1 MLLALGCMDID
12 LALRI
17 DEPETPTEQSTQANC
32 ALYERWERS
41 NRLGMMV
48 IKTHI
53 SQSIRGSIPE
63 CRTVKE
69 LMGANDEQFVSS
81 DKAQASTLM
90 AKLCSMRFKGTQNVR
105 GHIMEMRD
113 VSAQLKALDVDFSK
127 SFLVHF
133 ILTSLPADYTAF
145 KVSYMTHKEK
155 WSVNELL
162 NMCVQEEGRL
172 KQEKLE
178 TVNLVSH
185 KKGQTSKS
193 KSDPKDKGKGV
204 DVPIKK
210 TGDKKLPICFFC
222 KKKGHIKKECI
233 KYQIWLK
240 KNEGMTSLVCYESN
254 FVNSHDL
261 HNTWWIDSG
270 STIHVSTVMQGF
282 QNLRKPSE
290 GELCVYS
297 GNKMP
302 SAVEGVG
309 TYRLVLH
316 TGYVL
321 NLDKTFYIPSF
332 SKNLVS
338 VSRLAPQGFD
348 FQFKDVSFL
357 IIKDSVPIGSGKL
370 TDGLYCLSLDPK
382 CAHSLTTTHNN
393 INNISV
399 LKNHSSSLW
408 HRRLGHIS
416 IERLKRLVKDGV
428 IQTLDF
434 TDFDTCLGCIKG
446 KQTNKSNKG
455 AKISDTKLK
464 IIHTDICGPFTT
476 QCLNGQRYFI
486 TFIDDFTRYMYL
498 YLLNDKSEALDA
510 FKVYKAEVEKQSGLS
525 IKIVRSDRGGEY
537 YGRFTDQGQRP
548 GPFAKFLEE
557 NGIVAQY
564 TTPGTPQQNGVAER
578 RNRTLMDMVRSMT
591 SVSNLPPNMWS
602 EALKTAVY
610 ILNRVPSKS
619 VPKTPFELWNGWKP
633 SLNHVHIWGCQVEV
647 RVYNP
652 HERKLDPRTVSG
664 FFIGY
669 AEKSK
674 GYRFYCPSHTHK
686 VVEARNAR
694 FLEDYNTNESRS
706 HKVVIEEVQDSTLSG
721 RGVEPGG
728 HIPTMAQQLPIQITT
743 YEGAITD
750 PPIQK
755 SHEEVV
761 SEPVI
766 QEPQQVVQTA
776 PQSLDQSDL
785 RRSSRVRKSAIPSD
799 YVVYLQETDYMSG
812 LNQDPISF
820 SEAMSRTDSE
830 KWSDAMNDEL
840 NSMANNQVW
849 DLVELPEGFR
859 AVGCKWVYKTKTDAS
874 GNIERYKARLVA
886 KGFLQKEGIDYHDT
900 FSPVSKK
907 DSLRIIMALVAHF
920 DLELHQM
927 DVKTAFLNGELEE
940 EVYMTQPEG
949 FISEKGN
956 NLVCKLKKS
965 IYGLK
970 QASRQWYMKFHNIIT
985 SFGFEENIVDQ
996 CIYIKVSGSKFTFL
1010 VLYVDDILLASNN
1023 LGLIRET
1030 KRFLSQN
1037 FDMKDIGEA
1046 SYVLGIE
1053 IHRDRSKKIL
1063 GLSQKSYINK
1073 ILERFNMRNCSGS
1086 IAPIVKGDKFS

>member
-1 MLLALGCMDID
+1 MLLSLGCMDLD

-41 NRLGMMV
+41 NRLSMMV

-69 LMGANDEQFVSS
+69 LMGAIDEQFVSS

-90 AKLCSMRFKGTQNVR
+90 AKLCSMRLKGTQNVR

-113 VSAQLKALDVDFSK
+113 VSAQLKALDVDFSE

-162 NMCVQEEGRL
+162 NMCVQEEGML

-193 KSDPKDKGKGV
+193 KSDPKDKGEGV
-204 DVPIKK
+204 NVPIKK

-222 KKKGHIKKECI
+222 KKK
-233 KYQIWLK
+233 
-240 KNEGMTSLVCYESN
+240 
-254 FVNSHDL
+254 
-261 HNTWWIDSG
+261 
-270 STIHVSTVMQGF
+270 
-282 QNLRKPSE
+282 
-290 GELCVYS
+290 
-297 GNKMP
+297 
-302 SAVEGVG
+302 
-309 TYRLVLH
+309 
-316 TGYVL
+316 
-321 NLDKTFYIPSF
+321 
-332 SKNLVS
+332 
-338 VSRLAPQGFD
+338 
-348 FQFKDVSFL
+348 
-357 IIKDSVPIGSGKL
+357 
-370 TDGLYCLSLDPK
+370 
-382 CAHSLTTTHNN
+382 
-393 INNISV
+393 
-399 LKNHSSSLW
+399 
-408 HRRLGHIS
+408 
-416 IERLKRLVKDGV
+416 
-428 IQTLDF
+428 
-434 TDFDTCLGCIKG
+434 
-446 KQTNKSNKG
+446 
-455 AKISDTKLK
+455 
-464 IIHTDICGPFTT
+464 
-476 QCLNGQRYFI
+476 CLNGQRYFI

-750 PPIQK
+750 PPIQN

-761 SEPVI
+761 SDPVI

-785 RRSSRVRKSAIPSD
+785 RRSSRVRKSAIRSD

-820 SEAMSRTDSE
+820 SEAMSRTDSK
-830 KWSDAMNDEL
+830 KWSDAMKDEL

-927 DVKTAFLNGELEE
+927 
-940 EVYMTQPEG
+940 
-949 FISEKGN
+949 
-956 NLVCKLKKS
+956 
-965 IYGLK
+965 
-970 QASRQWYMKFHNIIT
+970 
-985 SFGFEENIVDQ
+985 
-996 CIYIKVSGSKFTFL
+996 VS
-1010 VLYVDDILLASNN
+1010 
-1023 LGLIRET
+1023 
-1030 KRFLSQN
+1030 KRHS
-1037 FDMKDIGEA
+1037 
-1046 SYVLGIE
+1046 
-1053 IHRDRSKKIL
+1053 
-1063 GLSQKSYINK
+1063 
-1073 ILERFNMRNCSGS
+1073 
-1086 IAPIVKGDKFS
+1086 

>member
-1 MLLALGCMDID
+1 
-12 LALRI
+12 
-17 DEPETPTEQSTQANC
+17 
-32 ALYERWERS
+32 
-41 NRLGMMV
+41 
-48 IKTHI
+48 
-53 SQSIRGSIPE
+53 
-63 CRTVKE
+63 
-69 LMGANDEQFVSS
+69 
-81 DKAQASTLM
+81 
-90 AKLCSMRFKGTQNVR
+90 
-105 GHIMEMRD
+105 
-113 VSAQLKALDVDFSK
+113 
-127 SFLVHF
+127 
-133 ILTSLPADYTAF
+133 
-145 KVSYMTHKEK
+145 
-155 WSVNELL
+155 
-162 NMCVQEEGRL
+162 
-172 KQEKLE
+172 
-178 TVNLVSH
+178 
-185 KKGQTSKS
+185 
-193 KSDPKDKGKGV
+193 
-204 DVPIKK
+204 
-210 TGDKKLPICFFC
+210 
-222 KKKGHIKKECI
+222 
-233 KYQIWLK
+233 
-240 KNEGMTSLVCYESN
+240 
-254 FVNSHDL
+254 
-261 HNTWWIDSG
+261 
-270 STIHVSTVMQGF
+270 
-282 QNLRKPSE
+282 
-290 GELCVYS
+290 
-297 GNKMP
+297 MP

-399 LKNHSSSLW
+399 LNNHSSSLW

-455 AKISDTKLK
+455 AKRSDTKLK

-564 TTPGTPQQNGVAER
+564 TTPSTPQQNGVAER

-750 PPIQK
+750 PPIQN

-830 KWSDAMNDEL
+830 KWSDEMKDEL
-840 NSMANNQVW
+840 NSMENNQV
-849 DLVELPEGFR
+849 
-859 AVGCKWVYKTKTDAS
+859 
-874 GNIERYKARLVA
+874 
-886 KGFLQKEGIDYHDT
+886 
-900 FSPVSKK
+900 
-907 DSLRIIMALVAHF
+907 
-920 DLELHQM
+920 
-927 DVKTAFLNGELEE
+927 
-940 EVYMTQPEG
+940 
-949 FISEKGN
+949 
-956 NLVCKLKKS
+956 
-965 IYGLK
+965 
-970 QASRQWYMKFHNIIT
+970 
-985 SFGFEENIVDQ
+985 
-996 CIYIKVSGSKFTFL
+996 
-1010 VLYVDDILLASNN
+1010 
-1023 LGLIRET
+1023 
-1030 KRFLSQN
+1030 
-1037 FDMKDIGEA
+1037 
-1046 SYVLGIE
+1046 
-1053 IHRDRSKKIL
+1053 
-1063 GLSQKSYINK
+1063 
-1073 ILERFNMRNCSGS
+1073 
-1086 IAPIVKGDKFS
+1086 